1 MNSNKRGEEI
11 VPLEVKAEVSL
22 KSKSLKAFCNKF
34 DPGLAIRISG
44 DDFIDQGWMINVP
57 LWAISAI

>member
-34 DPGLAIRISG
+34 DLGLAIRISG